1 MNKLIQCLING
12 CNQCYPEAGT
22 HYDSEV
28 EISEEEGEESD
39 EEEEEEP
46 YGSNCASEKESQNST
61 AQWAKGYH
69 FDPKFSKYF
78 FHFTLGQKISKVI
91 VLS

>member
-1 MNKLIQCLING
+1 MADETAPVLFWLYCRGILNSI
-12 CNQCYPEAGT
+12 T
-22 HYDSEV
+22 V
-28 EISEEEGEESD
+28 ETYLLKTSIARL
-39 EEEEEEP
+39 
-46 YGSNCASEKESQNST
+46 NREKYQLVST
-61 AQWAKGYH
+61 QWAKGYH